1 MTLLNQ
7 ELAPDA
13 IVNKV
18 IMETDYSEWLQHTS
32 SSPKMA
38 ERRMQNVYEIVDWI
52 KRLHNDGEGKETL
65 SDIVSHMA
73 LLDILERNKEED
85 EEQNDVSLMT
95 LHTAKGLEFPYVFM
109 VGVEEEIL
117 PHANS
122 MDDENGLEEERRLT
136 YVGITRA
143 KKQLTI
149 SFAKTR
155 KRYGESITCDP
166 SRFLEELPEEHIEWA
181 NRKVTSHKEMQET
194 AQSYI
199 ANLQDLLEG

>member
-1 MTLLNQ
+1 
-7 ELAPDA
+7 
-13 IVNKV
+13 
-18 IMETDYSEWLQHTS
+18 S

-38 ERRMQNVYEIVDWI
+38 ERRMQNVYEIVDWV
-52 KRLHNDGEGKETL
+52 KRLYDDGDGKETL

-73 LLDILERNKEED
+73 LMDILERNKED
-85 EEQNDVSLMT
+85 EKDQNDVTLMT

-122 MDDENGLEEERRLT
+122 MDDENGLEEERRLM

-149 SFAKTR
+149 SFTKTR
-155 KRYGESITCDP
+155 RRYGESITCEP

-199 ANLQDLLEG
+199 SNLQDMLDD